1 MEREKKK
8 VDSFASRYSKIEE
21 EDRKIE

>member
-1 MEREKKK
+1 MERGEK